1 MPSYL
6 SPTGTT
12 VLPGSLTALRTM
24 LCNSVVSGH
33 TKRAYI
39 KALDDLIVLI
49 ARSAQP
55 ISRALVMAY
64 RAEMADAG
72 LTPSTIN
79 VRLSGIRKLVREARD
94 NGLLDPASAVRI
106 TSVPGVPQHGVRLGN
121 WLTSEQARRLLAMPD
136 RTRAIGKRNHAIL
149 SVLVHC
155 GLRREELASL
165 EMRSMQKR
173 EDRWVVADLMGK
185 GGRVRTVPLPLSAK
199 RALDEWTST
208 ADICSG
214 LVFRRVLK
222 NGRVLDQPLSP
233 WAVWD
238 VVVQSAAAA
247 GIDHLGPHDLRRT
260 CAKLC
265 RKAGGEL
272 EQVQFLLGHAELTT
286 TARYLGS
293 TQEIREAV
301 NDRIAL

>member
-1 MPSYL
+1 MSSFL
-6 SPTGTT
+6 SPAATA
-12 VLPGSLTALRTM
+12 VLPDSIPALSTM
-24 LCNSVVSGH
+24 LCNSVASGH

-49 ARSAQP
+49 ARGGQP
-55 ISRALVMAY
+55 ISRALVMAC
-64 RAEMADAG
+64 RAEMTDAG
-72 LTPSTIN
+72 LSPSTIN

-106 TSVPGVPQHGVRLGN
+106 TSVPGVPQHGVRVGN

-136 RTRAIGKRNHAIL
+136 RTPVIGKRNYAIL

-155 GLRREELASL
+155 ALRREELAGL
-165 EMRSMQKR
+165 GMRGVQRR
-173 EDRWVVADLMGK
+173 EDRWVIVDLVGK
-185 GGRVRTVPLPLSAK
+185 GGRVRTVPLPLPAK
-199 RALDEWTST
+199 RALDEWTIA
-208 ADICSG
+208 ADIRSG
-214 LVFRRVLK
+214 PVFRRILK
-222 NGRVLDQPLSP
+222 SGRVLDQPLRP

-238 VVVQSAAAA
+238 VVVQSAKAA

-260 CAKLC
+260 CAQLC

-272 EQVQFLLGHAELTT
+272 EQVQFLLGHTELTT

-293 TQEIREAV
+293 TQDIGEAV